1 MMNSA
6 EKKIR
11 IMDLLF
17 EIDDTVF
24 KQFFDIESDEMLDKK
39 IDVLEK
45 LASGLVPA
53 DIPDYYEVLELYPK
67 DGEMWD
73 WLIMHKFTGLFLW
86 IMPIDKK

>member
-17 EIDDTVF
+17 EVDDAIF

-39 IDVLEK
+39 IEVLEK
-45 LASGLVPA
+45 LASGVVPA
-53 DIPDYYEVLELYPK
+53 DIPEYYDVLELYPK
-67 DGEMWD
+67 DNEMWD
-73 WLIMHKFTGLFLW
+73 
-86 IMPIDKK
+86 

>member
-17 EIDDTVF
+17 EVDDAIF

-45 LASGLVPA
+45 LASGVVPA
-53 DIPDYYEVLELYPK
+53 GIPEYYDVLELYPK
-67 DGEMWD
+67 EDEMWD
-73 WLIMHKFTGLFLW
+73 
-86 IMPIDKK
+86 

>member
-73 WLIMHKFTGLFLW
+73 
-86 IMPIDKK
+86 